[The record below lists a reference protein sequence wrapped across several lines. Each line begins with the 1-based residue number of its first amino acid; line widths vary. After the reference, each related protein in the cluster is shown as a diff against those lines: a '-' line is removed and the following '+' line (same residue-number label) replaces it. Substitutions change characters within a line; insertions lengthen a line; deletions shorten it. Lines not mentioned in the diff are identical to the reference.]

1 MARPSKINEG
11 LTLSISKKLAAVIS
25 AASVV
30 ASMFAA
36 APANAESTA
45 AFINR
50 TISSSVDRPIDEVN
64 HTVKFYAGEEV
75 NLYMNGSIK
84 GSVLSTSAL
93 ANTVLTVD
101 GGYSVVSGTMSQFGG
116 KSIYV
121 SGQKGNT
128 QFNEMSPPGA
138 TELKITKTLDA
149 NVTNMNVNVNV
160 SGTATTDVV
169 LTFNPIVKFGDYVV
183 TADDYDWGNTE
194 SSSRSGGSY
203 NPESNGKVRV
213 GRAEDERMSFY
224 ADTACVNTA
233 GLAPG
238 DVLESTMTVSDGTSN
253 VGTSNPYWQIK
264 DAQGMS
270 NGPGTE
276 GDTFTFQTLQLGSTL
291 SVNNFVSVGTPVA
304 GKTYTFGEVKIVK
317 QGTTENLMVGCATSA
332 VAATITVAST
342 TITATLDASAD
353 NGNMGP
359 KFNSYTCALYSS
371 TDANR
376 TTVVKSSR
384 GYMMM
389 PMGGGMP
396 STTCIFSSLP
406 AGTYVVGVRGTSWRG
421 MSEEVIVAG
430 TATVTGG
437 VTPPVVVKKKTPRV
451 PTIATKVKAG
461 KTFSIALN
469 ATKGTAKTAAN
480 LDGLVTKVV
489 LASSSKGFCSITPVI
504 KSKKIAG
511 YTVKGLKVNAT
522 KCAVTITITGNTLF
536 NSLTKTVKV
545 NVTK

>member
-1 MARPSKINEG
+1 VARPSKINEG

>member
-1 MARPSKINEG
+1 
-11 LTLSISKKLAAVIS
+11 
-25 AASVV
+25 
-30 ASMFAA
+30 
-36 APANAESTA
+36 
-45 AFINR
+45 
-50 TISSSVDRPIDEVN
+50 
-64 HTVKFYAGEEV
+64 
-75 NLYMNGSIK
+75 
-84 GSVLSTSAL
+84 
-93 ANTVLTVD
+93 
-101 GGYSVVSGTMSQFGG
+101 
-116 KSIYV
+116 
-121 SGQKGNT
+121 
-128 QFNEMSPPGA
+128 
-138 TELKITKTLDA
+138 
-149 NVTNMNVNVNV
+149 
-160 SGTATTDVV
+160 
-169 LTFNPIVKFGDYVV
+169 
-183 TADDYDWGNTE
+183 
-194 SSSRSGGSY
+194 
-203 NPESNGKVRV
+203 
-213 GRAEDERMSFY
+213 
-224 ADTACVNTA
+224 
-233 GLAPG
+233 
-238 DVLESTMTVSDGTSN
+238 
-253 VGTSNPYWQIK
+253 
-264 DAQGMS
+264 
-270 NGPGTE
+270 
-276 GDTFTFQTLQLGSTL
+276 
-291 SVNNFVSVGTPVA
+291 
-304 GKTYTFGEVKIVK
+304 
-317 QGTTENLMVGCATSA
+317 MVGCATSA